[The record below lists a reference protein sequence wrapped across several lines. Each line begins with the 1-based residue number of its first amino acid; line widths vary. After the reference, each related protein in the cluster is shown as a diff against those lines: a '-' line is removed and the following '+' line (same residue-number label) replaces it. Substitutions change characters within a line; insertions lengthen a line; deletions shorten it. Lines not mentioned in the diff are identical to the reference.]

1 MCVCVCVC
9 VVQQCCSDVCFSNV
23 VATSIYQQR
32 SDVGG
37 QCCPDYSKKQ
47 QCSKV
52 GFQRHSNDM
61 SNPITTLFHCWI
73 VAWALASIEN
83 NLLCSFINIA
93 YCLFR

>member
-1 MCVCVCVC
+1 MCVC
-9 VVQQCCSDVCFSNV
+9 VVQQCCGDVCFFNV
-23 VATSIYQQR
+23 VATSIYQQW

-37 QCCPDYSKKQ
+37 QRCPDYSKKQ

-73 VAWALASIEN
+73 VAWVLMDKAVKFLRAVVAH
-83 NLLCSFINIA
+83 LL
-93 YCLFR
+93 